1 MLDTQWLFSVVVR
14 NTVLVMSIISPC
26 LFQQA
31 LLAGFVGLIL
41 RHVTRMMAYPY
52 LLISSGIW
60 QHMACGA
67 LDKQI
72 TTFSTIHQAHF
83 CLARLAGKKGGGGC
97 SFLKSIQF
105 VCRTETD
112 LSFASM
118 GDKSGLKRGE
128 DERSTKASNMSLQNS
143 AVVKISHQWKIT
155 FPKAGT
161 AVHLSSPLLWGR
173 HVTLFK
179 KGFTSEWMVN
189 GLVIASV
196 YTR

>member
-1 MLDTQWLFSVVVR
+1 
-14 NTVLVMSIISPC
+14 MSIISPC

-83 CLARLAGKKGGGGC
+83 CLARLAGKKGGGGRLFISEEHTIC
-97 SFLKSIQF
+97 
-105 VCRTETD
+105 
-112 LSFASM
+112 
-118 GDKSGLKRGE
+118 
-128 DERSTKASNMSLQNS
+128 LQN
-143 AVVKISHQWKIT
+143 
-155 FPKAGT
+155 
-161 AVHLSSPLLWGR
+161 
-173 HVTLFK
+173 
-179 KGFTSEWMVN
+179 
-189 GLVIASV
+189 
-196 YTR
+196 

>member
-1 MLDTQWLFSVVVR
+1 MLDTQWLFSAVVR

-83 CLARLAGKKGGGGC
+83 CLARLAGKKGGGRLFISEEYTICLQNWNRPIFRINGWQ
-97 SFLKSIQF
+97 I
-105 VCRTETD
+105 
-112 LSFASM
+112 
-118 GDKSGLKRGE
+118 GLKAGGGWKEHQGFQHEPGE
-128 DERSTKASNMSLQNS
+128 FCWLLRYLISER
-143 AVVKISHQWKIT
+143 
-155 FPKAGT
+155 
-161 AVHLSSPLLWGR
+161 
-173 HVTLFK
+173 
-179 KGFTSEWMVN
+179 
-189 GLVIASV
+189 
-196 YTR
+196 